1 MKSRSNPRRVYAAGS
16 LREAAH
22 IGWPIVIAMLSYTA
36 MDVADTLFVGWLGKT
51 ELAAVGIATIVVFLF
66 NSFFMGV
73 LHGTKV
79 MSSQATGA
87 KRHDDAKMAG
97 WVGTLIAIPLGIMVA
112 STALLGEPIF
122 AIMGGSAQVQA
133 IAGDYFSIRV
143 LGAFF
148 VYAMVALCDYFQ
160 GTGDTRTPMK
170 INLVANA
177 VNIILDP
184 ILIFGWGPIA
194 AMGVEGAAVAT
205 VVAQVLG
212 MVIAF
217 GVFVRRVGWVRN
229 IQWSFVP
236 ELLRIGLPIGVRS
249 AVNIG
254 AFAAFTAFLAR
265 MGEEQVAAHQIAL
278 KVMSISFLPGYG
290 LGETAT
296 ILTGQYLG
304 ANKLDEVRKS
314 FLSTLFLALGV
325 MGACAVVFFSFNSQI
340 VSLFTDDPMVIELGG
355 KLLLIAAFFQIFD
368 ALAMV
373 AIGALNGVGDTRF
386 TMLGG
391 IACSWFVLLPS
402 SYLFGVVM
410 DGGAVGAWFGMT
422 AEITA
427 LGLLMLWRFN
437 KNGWRLS
444 GVPAVAAAE

>member
-1 MKSRSNPRRVYAAGS
+1 MSIKFESSPRQEHAAGS
-16 LREAAH
+16 IRQAAH

-36 MDVADTLFVGWLGKT
+36 MDVSDTLFVGWVGKT
-51 ELAAVGIATIVVFLF
+51 ELAAVGIATVVVFLF

-79 MSSQATGA
+79 LCSQATGA
-87 KRHDDAKMAG
+87 KRHDDAVMSG
-97 WVGTLIAIPLGIMVA
+97 WMGALIAVPFGIMVA
-112 STALLGEPIF
+112 ITALMGAPIF
-122 AIMGGSAQVQA
+122 AIMGGSAQVQSLA
-133 IAGDYFSIRV
+133 NDYFSIRV

-160 GTGDTRTPMK
+160 GVGDTRTPMK
-170 INLVANA
+170 INLIANTI
-177 VNIILDP
+177 NIVLDP

-194 AMGVEGAAVAT
+194 AMGVGGAAIAT
-205 VVAQVLG
+205 VIAQVVGLLL
-212 MVIAF
+212 AL
-217 GVFVRRVGWVRN
+217 GVFVRRVGWLRR
-229 IQWSFVP
+229 IRWDLARD
-236 ELLRIGLPIGVRS
+236 LLRIGFPIGVRS

-296 ILTGQYLG
+296 ILTGNYLG
-304 ANKLDEVRKS
+304 ARKFDEVRKS
-314 FLSTLFLALGV
+314 FQSTLILALGV
-325 MGACAVVFFSFNSQI
+325 MGLCAIVFFAFNTKI
-340 VSLFTDDPMVIELGG
+340 VGLFTDDPLVIALGG
-355 KLLLIAAFFQIFD
+355 KLLLVAALFQLFD

-386 TMLGG
+386 TMFGG

-422 AEITA
+422 AEIVA
-427 LGLLMLWRFN
+427 LGLLMLWRFTR
-437 KNGWRLS
+437 NGWRR
-444 GVPAVAAAE
+444 GEMAAAE